1 MKRKHKK
8 AKIAL
13 ITLGSLVIITSVTV
27 LGLFAY
33 SWNYKIPVQ
42 AEKIE
47 PTGTNLISTQNRSLY
62 DKNGNIIKLNGINAG
77 NILLQEGWMS
87 PFDLEP
93 KKDKDGSLIKD
104 KDGNL
109 SYDEFSEEM
118 FLDALSKN

>member
-8 AKIAL
+8 AKIVL

-87 PFDLEP
+87 PFDL
-93 KKDKDGSLIKD
+93 
-104 KDGNL
+104 
-109 SYDEFSEEM
+109 
-118 FLDALSKN
+118 

>member
-8 AKIAL
+8 AKIVL

-62 DKNGNIIKLNGINAG
+62 DKNGNII
-77 NILLQEGWMS
+77 QS
-87 PFDLEP
+87 LEE
-93 KKDKDGSLIKD
+93 
-104 KDGNL
+104 
-109 SYDEFSEEM
+109 YDNQFNQ
-118 FLDALSKN
+118 SKHSGKRM